1 MFSQKEYSF
10 QSNSLK
16 NVYVIIKASPK
27 SFSQFMTFLFFKAR
41 KVIAVRGHCLNVVCA
56 TSALLKTVDSV
67 KNDGARKG
75 GPRWRLQKSKGSF
88 QKTHKAEQRSRLSGM
103 SKILN
108 CEK

>member
-41 KVIAVRGHCLNVVCA
+41 KVIAVRNGNLQ
-56 TSALLKTVDSV
+56 LLANLAS
-67 KNDGARKG
+67 
-75 GPRWRLQKSKGSF
+75 S
-88 QKTHKAEQRSRLSGM
+88 
-103 SKILN
+103 
-108 CEK
+108 